1 LAQEQG
7 YFVQQYYR
15 QQLARHRYLGIAI
28 LVSMAIVH
36 PSGHL
41 AYGEEGRTPI
51 DVVHADISGGNPGTT
66 GKQWLYPLRGINAKA
81 YIWSA
86 ANPQG
91 FLSDASFQRFAAW
104 KINVVHLEVCVD
116 FGSIWNLNSAQ
127 LQDSSVD
134 YPPIPLEDPM
144 EPYRKNLQGLDTA
157 LALANK
163 YHIQVIPFLTQVV
176 GRKKWPLFD
185 STTERS
191 IHVTIGHFWEEVA
204 RKHGNDPHLMAY
216 NLYDEP
222 FFDQGS
228 EKWPEMVQWL
238 TPKIRALDTA
248 TYLLVT
254 HTGSDPFGGLSDPKA
269 AFVFNYFSPVCYTH
283 QGFMGSYCP
292 LGQVGYPNTVT
303 WEEDPPGSG
312 HYTMVTWTAS
322 VIRQQLDGV
331 RALQQQHN
339 LIVFCGGIA
348 VIRQAAPSE
357 SQWITDVLEVFEDYG
372 WSWSYHGYGG
382 WNGWNITIADDAV
395 VPISDPYL
403 EYGGDTTNDRFTTVS
418 SYWQKSSGGDIDT
431 DGIPDFTDNCPTIA
445 NPAQTDTDGDG
456 VGDACQYLCGDANED
471 KTVNVGDAVYLIN
484 HIFKGGSAPAP
495 ICKADANHDSKLNV
509 GDAVYMI
516 NFIFKG
522 GSSPIQPCCQ

>member
-1 LAQEQG
+1 MR
-7 YFVQQYYR
+7 QYY
-15 QQLARHRYLGIAI
+15 QQQFARPRYLGIAI
-28 LVSMAIVH
+28 LVIMASMH
-36 PSGHL
+36 PTDRL
-41 AYGEEGRTPI
+41 ACAEEGRTQA
-51 DVVHADISGGNPGTT
+51 DVAYADISRGNPGTT

-81 YIWSA
+81 YIWST
-86 ANPQG
+86 ANPHG
-91 FLSDASFQRFAAW
+91 FLSDASFQRFASW
-104 KINVVHLEVCVD
+104 NINVVHLEVCVD
-116 FGSIWNLNSAQ
+116 FGSIWNLNTAQ

-134 YPPIPLEDPM
+134 YPPIPPDDPLA
-144 EPYRKNLQGLDTA
+144 PYKKNLEGLDTA
-157 LALANK
+157 LVLAKK
-163 YHIQVIPFLTQVV
+163 YDIQVIPFLTLVV

-185 STTERS
+185 TTTERS
-191 IHVTIGHFWEEVA
+191 IHVTIGQLWEEVA

-238 TPKIRALDTA
+238 APKIRAIDTA

-254 HTGSDPFGGLSDPKA
+254 YTEGDPFVGLSDPKA

-283 QGFMGSYCP
+283 QGLLNPYC
-292 LGQVGYPNTVT
+292 LQGQVSYPNTVT

-322 VIRQQLDGV
+322 VIRQSLSGV

-357 SQWITDVLEVFEDYG
+357 SQWITDVLEVFEEYG

-395 VPISDPYL
+395 VPVSNPYM
-403 EYGGDTTNDRFTTVS
+403 EYGGDTTNDRFRTVS
-418 SYWQKSSGGDIDT
+418 TYWQKSSGCLAK
-431 DGIPDFTDNCPTIA
+431 P
-445 NPAQTDTDGDG
+445 
-456 VGDACQYLCGDANED
+456 GDANGSGSAPNLTD
-471 KTVNVGDAVYLIN
+471 IIYLVNYV
-484 HIFKGGSAPAP
+484 FKGGLVPSPL
-495 ICKADANHDSKLNV
+495 CRGDANGSSGNPNV
-509 GDAVYMI
+509 SDIIYLVNYV
-516 NFIFKG
+516 FKG
-522 GSSPIQPCCQ
+522 GPAPVKIGVCCL